1 MGCTRYTLAGEHKR
15 RSIDRLLCFEFP
27 SYDFICFCQK
37 LRVTNTGGVET
48 FKIMG
53 EFSCDRVCYLNNTR
67 LLKTVV
73 KTCPLCY
80 SVYSTQ
86 GVSTHPERQVA
97 VVTKFCPVDFNAC
110 GSSVWNLLHYKFL
123 ASRIFSW
130 ILDLWNICGSV
141 NNFTIYT
148 YLLPTHRYHKNIL
161 ILRSIKYVTQMQTSC
176 AKIFPIMRHGPL
188 FKHSADIFIHS
199 QKLLAHF
206 KWKVFIIY

>member
-53 EFSCDRVCYLNNTR
+53 EFSCDCVCYLNNTR

-148 YLLPTHRYHKNIL
+148 YLSGFGGLGVACWPLVPKFAGSNPAEAVGFLGAKKSSARLPSEGK
-161 ILRSIKYVTQMQTSC
+161 
-176 AKIFPIMRHGPL
+176 
-188 FKHSADIFIHS
+188 
-199 QKLLAHF
+199 
-206 KWKVFIIY
+206 